1 VVDLLP
7 ERLEN
12 QSKEGGK
19 MFNRRAVE
27 EIQTW
32 YNRSKRKPLVIRG
45 ARQVGKTTAVRLAA
59 GELAVEILEINLERH
74 TELEPLFKSSKLEEL
89 LLTFSLI
96 SGQKISKESKAILF
110 LDEAQATPSAYAC
123 LRYFHEEMPGLAV
136 VLTGSLLDQVLH
148 EKALPTPV
156 GRVEHLF
163 MGPLTFE
170 EFLDATGERAALNA
184 IEMLTRSTMHLI
196 PDRVHENLMAQVRRY
211 TLCGGMPFC
220 IQTAID
226 TRFNH
231 AEIAKYQIE
240 LLQSFKDDFAKYTG
254 LQTALQL
261 NAFFNGI
268 IGQIGLQ
275 FSHKQANEI
284 ALNSS
289 GNNRQLN
296 EALERFLE
304 ARLFYRVLHSGADTI
319 PLGGDTKIR
328 ISKFLFID
336 IGLLLAAQGVPAQ
349 SIMSSPLELTNRG
362 IIAEQFVGQQ
372 LLAAKPGYINPALYY
387 WQPPKSEGQAKLDFL
402 YESGNQIYPIE
413 VKSGTSGTIKS
424 LHAYMT
430 KKQSTEGIRI
440 SSAKPSVHELTAKMN
455 RQEKA
460 FRLLNIPF
468 YLVNQIERI
477 ANER

>member
-1 VVDLLP
+1 
-7 ERLEN
+7 
-12 QSKEGGK
+12 

-27 EIQTW
+27 EIQSW
-32 YNRSKRKPLVIRG
+32 YNQSKRKPLVIRG

-59 GELAVEILEINLERH
+59 EKLSVGILEINLERH
-74 TELEPLFKSSKLEEL
+74 RELEPLFKNYKVEEL
-89 LLTFSLI
+89 LFAFSLI
-96 SGQKISKESKAILF
+96 SGEPISKESKAILF

-123 LRYFHEEMPGLAV
+123 LRYFHEDMPGLAV
-136 VLTGSLLDQVLH
+136 ILTGSLLDQVLH
-148 EKALPTPV
+148 ESALSTPV

-170 EFLDATGERAALNA
+170 EFLSATGESAALNA

-196 PDRVHENLMAQVRRY
+196 PDSVHEKLMAQVRRY
-211 TLCGGMPFC
+211 TLCGGMPYC
-220 IQTAID
+220 IQTAIE

-231 AEIAKYQIE
+231 AEIVKYQIE
-240 LLQSFKDDFAKYTG
+240 LLQSYKDDFAKYTG
-254 LQTALQL
+254 SQTALQL

-304 ARLFYRVLHSGADTI
+304 ARLFYRVLHSGAETI

-349 SIMSSPLELTNRG
+349 SIMGSPLELANRG
-362 IIAEQFVGQQ
+362 IIAEQFAGQQ
-372 LLAAKPGYINPALYY
+372 LLAAKPSYINPTLYY
-387 WQPPKSEGQAKLDFL
+387 WQPPKSEGQAEIDFL

-440 SSAKPSVHELTAKMN
+440 SSAKPSLHELTAKIN

-460 FRLLNIPF
+460 FQLINLPF
-468 YLVNQIERI
+468 YMINQIERI
-477 ANER
+477 VHER

>member
-1 VVDLLP
+1 MVDLLP
-7 ERLEN
+7 SKKNRI
-12 QSKEGGK
+12 KEGDK

-27 EIQTW
+27 EIKSW

-59 GELAVEILEINLERH
+59 MELSVGIIEINLERH
-74 TELEPLFKSSKLEEL
+74 TGLEPLFKRYKLEEL
-89 LLTFSLI
+89 LFNFSLI
-96 SGQKISKESKAILF
+96 SGEKISKECKAILF
-110 LDEAQATPSAYAC
+110 LDEAQATPSAYSC
-123 LRYFHEEMPGLAV
+123 LRYFQEDMPGLAV

-148 EKALPTPV
+148 DSNIPTPV
-156 GRVEHLF
+156 GRIEHFF
-163 MGPLTFE
+163 MSPLTFE
-170 EFLDATGERAALNA
+170 EFLAAKGDSDALSA
-184 IEMLTRSTMHLI
+184 IEMLTLSTMHLI
-196 PDRVHENLMAQVRRY
+196 PDSVHENLMAQVRRY

-220 IQTAID
+220 VQTAID
-226 TRFNH
+226 TQFNH
-231 AEIAKYQIE
+231 TEIGKYQIE
-240 LLQSFKDDFAKYTG
+240 LLQSYKDDFAKYTG
-254 LQTALQL
+254 SQTALQL

-284 ALNSS
+284 ALTTS

-296 EALERFLE
+296 EAMERFLE

-336 IGLLLAAQGVPAQ
+336 IGLLLAAQGIPAQ

-387 WQPPKSEGQAKLDFL
+387 WQPPKSEGQAEIDFL
-402 YESGNQIYPIE
+402 YESGNRIFPVE

-424 LHAYMT
+424 LHSYVL
-430 KKQSTEGIRI
+430 KKQTTEAIRI
-440 SSAKPSVHELTAKMN
+440 SSAKPSVHELVAKAN
-455 RQEKA
+455 KQEKA
-460 FRLLNIPF
+460 FRLINLPF
-468 YLVNQIERI
+468 YMVNQIERI
-477 ANER
+477 VNET

>member
-1 VVDLLP
+1 
-7 ERLEN
+7 
-12 QSKEGGK
+12 

-27 EIQTW
+27 EIQSW

-59 GELAVEILEINLERH
+59 EKLSVGILEINLERH
-74 TELEPLFKSSKLEEL
+74 TELEPLFKNYKVEEL
-89 LLTFSLI
+89 LFAFSLI
-96 SGQKISKESKAILF
+96 SGEQISKESKAILF

-123 LRYFHEEMPGLAV
+123 LRYFHEDMPGLAV
-136 VLTGSLLDQVLH
+136 VLTGSLLDQVLR
-148 EKALPTPV
+148 ESALSTPV

-170 EFLDATGERAALNA
+170 EFLSATGESTALNA

-196 PDRVHENLMAQVRRY
+196 PDSVHENLMAQVRRY
-211 TLCGGMPFC
+211 TLCGGMPYC

-240 LLQSFKDDFAKYTG
+240 LLQSYKDDFAKYTG
-254 LQTALQL
+254 SQTALQL

-284 ALNSS
+284 ALDSS

-296 EALERFLE
+296 QALEQFLE

-319 PLGGDTKIR
+319 LLGGDTKIR

-336 IGLLLAAQGVPAQ
+336 IGLLLAAQGVRAQ
-349 SIMSSPLELTNRG
+349 SIMSAPLELANRG

-372 LLAAKPGYINPALYY
+372 LLAAKAGYINPALYY
-387 WQPPKSEGQAKLDFL
+387 WQPPKSEGQAEIDFL
-402 YESGNQIYPIE
+402 YESGNRVYPIE

-424 LHAYMT
+424 LHSYVL
-430 KKQSTEGIRI
+430 KKQTYEAIRI
-440 SSAKPSVHELTAKMN
+440 SSAKPSVHELVAKMN
-455 RQEKA
+455 LQKKS
-460 FRLLNIPF
+460 FQLINIPF
-468 YLVNQIERI
+468 YMVNQIERMV
-477 ANER
+477 NER

>member
-1 VVDLLP
+1 
-7 ERLEN
+7 
-12 QSKEGGK
+12 

-27 EIQTW
+27 EIQSW
-32 YNRSKRKPLVIRG
+32 YNQSKRKPLVIRG

-59 GELAVEILEINLERH
+59 EKLSVGILEINLERH
-74 TELEPLFKSSKLEEL
+74 RELEPLFKNYKVEEL
-89 LLTFSLI
+89 LFAFSLI
-96 SGQKISKESKAILF
+96 SGEPISKESKAILF

-123 LRYFHEEMPGLAV
+123 LRYFHEDMPGLAV

-148 EKALPTPV
+148 ESAVSTPV

-170 EFLDATGERAALNA
+170 EFLSATGESAALNA

-196 PDRVHENLMAQVRRY
+196 PDSVHEKLMAQVRRY
-211 TLCGGMPFC
+211 TLCGGMPYC
-220 IQTAID
+220 VQTAIE

-231 AEIAKYQIE
+231 TEIVKYQIE
-240 LLQSFKDDFAKYTG
+240 LLQSYKDDFAKYTG
-254 LQTALQL
+254 SQTALQL

-349 SIMSSPLELTNRG
+349 SIMGSPLELANRG
-362 IIAEQFVGQQ
+362 IIAEQFAGQQ
-372 LLAAKPGYINPALYY
+372 LLAAKPAYINPALYY
-387 WQPPKSEGQAKLDFL
+387 WQPPKSEGRAEIDFL

-440 SSAKPSVHELTAKMN
+440 SSAKPSLHELTAKMN

-460 FRLLNIPF
+460 FQLINLPF
-468 YLVNQIERI
+468 YMINRIERI
-477 ANER
+477 VHER